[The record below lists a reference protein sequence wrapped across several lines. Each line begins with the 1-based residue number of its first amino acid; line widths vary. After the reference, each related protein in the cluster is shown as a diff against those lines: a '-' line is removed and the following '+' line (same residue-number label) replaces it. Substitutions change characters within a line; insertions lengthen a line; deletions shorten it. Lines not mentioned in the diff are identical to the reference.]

1 VRLSARAYRDD
12 RGEVWLWEGY
22 AEDVT
27 SLRATE
33 SALRLSER
41 LAAVGHLISGVAHEL
56 NNPLSSILHFTEDLL
71 ADDRSPDDAE
81 ALSVIRDQA
90 RRSRAIVRDLLSFV
104 RQRDV
109 ASEPL
114 RLAEV
119 VATTARAMRPPL
131 ETSGVS
137 LQVSGDDTAS
147 IVLADRS
154 GLEQIVTNLV
164 MNAAQAAGR
173 GGKVWVHAA
182 CSERECELRVED
194 SGTGIPDDVLPRI
207 FDPFFTTKPTGEGTG
222 LGLSVTLGIVEQF
235 GGRITVDANVA
246 GRGARF
252 TVFLPCIDP
261 RIVSTRESEGQAK
274 QDDQPL
280 QNAIAPV
287 EQMPGPVNAPPEVP
301 KVALIID
308 DEPTIRAALRRY
320 FTRRGWVVEEASDGA
335 VGLGLIESHDGRF
348 GVVISDL
355 RMPGFSGIELHDR
368 LAIDRPEMLRRFVFS
383 TGDVASGEAASFVQ
397 RTTCPILQKPF
408 ELRMLD
414 SIIARVTQGAPAER
428 VIT

>member
-1 VRLSARAYRDD
+1 
-12 RGEVWLWEGY
+12 VWLWEGY

-104 RQRDV
+104 RQREV

-114 RLAEV
+114 RLGEV

-137 LQVSGDDTAS
+137 LHVSGDDTAS

-173 GGKVWVHAA
+173 GGQVWVHAA
-182 CSERECELRVED
+182 SSEHECELRVED
-194 SGTGIPDDVLPRI
+194 SGPGIPDDVLPRI

-261 RIVSTRESEGQAK
+261 RIMSIRESEGQLN

-280 QNAIAPV
+280 QEAIA
-287 EQMPGPVNAPPEVP
+287 QMERMPAPDMAPPEVP
-301 KVALIID
+301 KVALVID

-320 FTRRGWVVEEASDGA
+320 FTRRGWVVEEAADGA
-335 VGLGLIESHDGRF
+335 AGLALIENHGDSF

-355 RMPGFSGIELHDR
+355 RMPGFSGIELHDQ
-368 LAIDRPEMLRRFVFS
+368 LAIDRPEILRRFVFS

-397 RTTCPILQKPF
+397 RTTCPVLQKPF

-414 SIIARVTQGAPAER
+414 SIIASVTQGIPAER

>member
-1 VRLSARAYRDD
+1 
-12 RGEVWLWEGY
+12 
-22 AEDVT
+22 
-27 SLRATE
+27 
-33 SALRLSER
+33 
-41 LAAVGHLISGVAHEL
+41 VAHEVTL
-56 NNPLSSILHFTEDLL
+56 IPGDGTGPEL
-71 ADDRSPDDAE
+71 AE
-81 ALSVIRDQA
+81 AT
-90 RRSRAIVRDLLSFV
+90 RRVLEATGHATVSKPFLLDDL
-104 RQRDV
+104 
-109 ASEPL
+109 
-114 RLAEV
+114 
-119 VATTARAMRPPL
+119 
-131 ETSGVS
+131 
-137 LQVSGDDTAS
+137 AS

-173 GGKVWVHAA
+173 GGQVWVHAA
-182 CSERECELRVED
+182 SSEHECELRVED
-194 SGTGIPDDVLPRI
+194 SGPGIPDDVLPRI

-252 TVFLPCIDP
+252 TVFLPCIDA
-261 RIVSTRESEGQAK
+261 RIMSIRESEGQLR

-280 QNAIAPV
+280 QEAIAQMERMPAPV
-287 EQMPGPVNAPPEVP
+287 IAPPAVP

-320 FTRRGWVVEEASDGA
+320 FTRRGWVVEEAADGA
-335 VGLGLIESHDGRF
+335 AGLALIENHGDSF

-355 RMPGFSGIELHDR
+355 RMPGFSGIELHDQ
-368 LAIDRPEMLRRFVFS
+368 LAIDRPEILRRFVFS

-397 RTTCPILQKPF
+397 RTTCPVLQKPF

-414 SIIARVTQGAPAER
+414 SIIASVTQGIPAER